1 MILMK
6 DLFMMVMEADGDLVE
21 PFDAGDAGGGGDA
34 TADTGDIGSDSP
46 IDSGSTDQGFDDQ
59 PPEPS
64 DDGGLEDF
72 STDGGDD
79 SGGFGDSDSGDDSSS
94 DDGEDDNK
102 EDKKLSQKA
111 NDILNQK
118 LYTTFIDRNSEIE
131 DIINNI
137 QTVVPVLPYD
147 VVKSNDK
154 YLSRLKSALL
164 RGQKYVINDFV
175 DSGYGENL
183 LFYQKMNSLYTLLL
197 NSIDSNLKRLKK

>member
-1 MILMK
+1 MK
-6 DLFMMVMEADGDLVE
+6 DLFMMVMEAEGDLVE
-21 PFDAGDAGGGGDA
+21 PFDAGDAGGGDVSMDAGGDA
-34 TADTGDIGSDSP
+34 P
-46 IDSGSTDQGFDDQ
+46 VDSGSDDAGFDDQ

-64 DDGGLEDF
+64 DGGGLDDF
-72 STDGGDD
+72 SADG
-79 SGGFGDSDSGDDSSS
+79 GDDSSS
-94 DDGEDDNK
+94 DFGDSGDSDSSSDDGGEDDKK

-137 QTVVPVLPYD
+137 QTIVPVLPYD

-154 YLSRLKSALL
+154 HLTRLKSALL

-183 LFYQKMNSLYTLLL
+183 LFYQKINSLYTLLL